1 MVISNRNQ
9 NVEGIHD
16 NRVIGFFTFEETS
29 WLSELIALER
39 IVNSDSIFKGKIT
52 IVGVYLFITF
62 VSLSFEKSMWVL

>member
-1 MVISNRNQ
+1 
-9 NVEGIHD
+9 
-16 NRVIGFFTFEETS
+16 
-29 WLSELIALER
+29 LER